1 MDRANFIKSLL
12 LVTVGFA
19 LAYLAFTLIDTDSSD
34 DRDGGSAGLSG
45 FSVNPFS
52 TEANDYTDQQRIEL
66 LESNVAQLR
75 QQLIQLEQVLEAANE
90 AIALIND
97 ADSSHAMATA
107 KKSDRGRARVSAL
120 SQRLYNLDN
129 LIRGGIDPLLAEDI
143 IRRKNSIDLKRLE
156 LQDRARRENYIDT
169 ERYYDELEEINRLD
183 VSLREELGDARYDQ
197 YLYDS
202 RQNNRVLIASV
213 MLGSVAEQAG
223 ILRGDVVLSYD
234 NQQMFTWDELKDATA
249 SGELGEYVSISI
261 YRDGEIFSFSVPR
274 GPLGVQLGAT
284 RLQP

>member
-1 MDRANFIKSLL
+1 MYRSNFIKSLL
-12 LVTVGFA
+12 LLIAGFA
-19 LAYLAFTLIDTDSSD
+19 LAYLVFTVIDKDSD
-34 DRDGGSAGLSG
+34 DDKDRSSNRSIG

-52 TEANDYTDQQRIEL
+52 TKSDGYTDLQRIEQ
-66 LESNVAQLR
+66 LESSVANIK
-75 QQLIQLEQVLEAANE
+75 QQLMQLEQALQAANE
-90 AIALIND
+90 TIAAINQ
-97 ADSSHAMATA
+97 ADSSGSVSTV
-107 KKSDRGRARVSAL
+107 KKDDRGRFMVSAMN
-120 SQRLYNLDN
+120 QRLYNLDN
-129 LIRGGIDPLLAEDI
+129 LIRGGIDPLQAEDI

-156 LQDRARRENYIDT
+156 LQDRARRENYINT
-169 ERYYDELEEINRLD
+169 QRYYDELEEINRLD
-183 VSLREELGDARYDQ
+183 VSLREELGDERYDQ
-197 YLYDS
+197 YLFDS
-202 RQNNRVLIASV
+202 KQNNRVRIASV

-223 ILRGDVVLSYD
+223 ILSGDVVLSYD